1 MHQEELGLLKKEIE
15 LVYEGLSD
23 EEKSIVDCKL
33 QQMPKIPGF
42 PRITRPLSK
51 VNLLYIFGNFWF
63 LIVLYRVLNLK
74 QKIGYQSLN
83 IFV

>member
-1 MHQEELGLLKKEIE
+1 MHQEKLGLLKKEIE

-23 EEKSIVDCKL
+23 EENSIIDSKL

-51 VNLLYIFGNFWF
+51 VILL
-63 LIVLYRVLNLK
+63 
-74 QKIGYQSLN
+74 
-83 IFV
+83 